1 MSDTKQQ
8 IEDMAMWL
16 KLFEQEVFES
26 LSQMDTRI
34 KVRIYTDK
42 FQLIPS
48 VWRLRKPWTKEAAKH
63 YGHTWAGTFSWLWW
77 EVEFYGVVKS

>member
-1 MSDTKQQ
+1 MKQPFCGG
-8 IEDMAMWL
+8 ILYYDGTWSVNCGRDVM
-16 KLFEQEVFES
+16 
-26 LSQMDTRI
+26 

-77 EVEFYGVVKS
+77 EIEFYGVVKS